1 MNTQRAI
8 ADPKEQRQFV
18 RLPFSGSV
26 DYRYGAEDSGNATAT
41 DIGRGG
47 MRVYLGRYL
56 RPGTLLMIA
65 LPEGK
70 GELKAR
76 IAWCSP
82 TLSGGFF
89 VAGVRVLHNEFESLQ
104 LMGDLLCDAVIQ
116 EGGVDHLLEERGSST
131 VWPATAT
138 EARQSK
144 EKKQSWLCRFM
155 YAASAMIT
163 F

>member
-1 MNTQRAI
+1 MNTQKAI

-18 RLPFSGSV
+18 RMPFSGSV
-26 DYRYGAEDSGNATAT
+26 DYRYGAADCGKATAY
-41 DIGRGG
+41 DVGRGG

-65 LPEGK
+65 LSDGK

-82 TLSGGFF
+82 TLSSGHF
-89 VAGVRVLHNEFESLQ
+89 VAGVRVLHNELESLQ
-104 LMGDLLCDAVIQ
+104 LMSDLLCDAVIQ
-116 EGGVDHLLEERGSST
+116 EGGVDYLFEERVNT
-131 VWPATAT
+131 MVLPATIAET
-138 EARQSK
+138 KQSNK
-144 EKKQSWLCRFM
+144 ENQSWLCRFL
-155 YAASAMIT
+155 YAASAMIA